1 MWCFGASTTVEM
13 NQREND
19 VILSHVAVT
28 TIGVIWV
35 YVNAHCWNTKLVFN
49 PTPVHSGTVMSCCY
63 PALLELA
70 WYIWVTNSR
79 YEYGAKFRWTQHCLP
94 WKQELTP
101 SCDLEVYTK
110 QFICMNDTYKRAGLW
125 THMVYMNCCCNHL
138 WVLRLELNNMYG
150 NEWKDSDLLASN
162 QDSFWC
168 DSIICFDEEIG
179 EDYDE
184 FEGIR
189 TSTCLSL
196 RVSLRWFYFF
206 CFPMGY
212 MSLTISQCY
221 PVGFGYILYCCRMRK
236 TLLIRFWC
244 AIQVGTEIPTLA
256 WGEC

>member
-1 MWCFGASTTVEM
+1 MPCP
-13 NQREND
+13 
-19 VILSHVAVT
+19 
-28 TIGVIWV
+28 VIWV
-35 YVNAHCWNTKLVFN
+35 YANAHCWNTKLVFN

-125 THMVYMNCCCNHL
+125 THMVYLNYCCNHL

-168 DSIICFDEEIG
+168 DSIICFDEE
-179 EDYDE
+179 
-184 FEGIR
+184 
-189 TSTCLSL
+189 L
-196 RVSLRWFYFF
+196 
-206 CFPMGY
+206 
-212 MSLTISQCY
+212 
-221 PVGFGYILYCCRMRK
+221 
-236 TLLIRFWC
+236 
-244 AIQVGTEIPTLA
+244 
-256 WGEC
+256 